1 MSTPRSPVHAAAL
14 GYWAALPVLAVASI
28 PVLVVSV
35 TSAGAALGGAPALAG
50 VAALALGPAW
60 ALLARVAQGV
70 VAEAA
75 PSLRALPQLARATFA
90 PGLRVVAVPL
100 VAALLVVAS
109 VAATRAEPLFVAP
122 LAVNVAA
129 LGGTLL
135 VAPFAFAA
143 LAAGAPGARAAW
155 RVGAGV
161 AAASPRMV
169 IGMLAALVLVATAA
183 RIVGTG
189 VLVLVPAPTALA
201 AASTTAAVVARARA

>member
-90 PGLRVVAVPL
+90 PGLSVVAVPL

-155 RVGAGV
+155 RVGVGV

-189 VLVLVPAPTALA
+189 VLLLVPAPTALA